1 MSRLVIYGRIVD
13 RPCLLDGVPILLAI
27 INEVVLHSPLK
38 LHWHRAL
45 GVSAAMLSQE
55 ELSEPN
61 RSRNVS
67 LQTEPDEIESIE
79 GRECRRSF
87 SLFSV
92 HKLVPH
98 HHREGVSH
106 KRHFDV
112 IRHLGPCAVGSGLLI
127 LLVHDLHSLVYL
139 LPHRCGLTTFPFLVA
154 ADKLLFF

>member
-38 LHWHRAL
+38 LYWHRAL

-67 LQTEPDEIESIE
+67 L
-79 GRECRRSF
+79 
-87 SLFSV
+87 
-92 HKLVPH
+92 
-98 HHREGVSH
+98 
-106 KRHFDV
+106 
-112 IRHLGPCAVGSGLLI
+112 
-127 LLVHDLHSLVYL
+127 
-139 LPHRCGLTTFPFLVA
+139 
-154 ADKLLFF
+154 